1 MELDPIQRWRLVLG
15 EAAEDQLG
23 GCGGTLAQCD
33 AALSWLYGREGEAEG
48 RGERRSG
55 GQEESRLRAVDWLD
69 TVHQLFPKQTIERLE
84 RDAVERYQLE
94 ELVTDPAVLER
105 AEPNQTLLRA
115 VLRTKHL
122 MNPQVLAM
130 ARKLVAE
137 VVRQLMEKFRTSLRS
152 AFLGSLDRRRASP
165 VKVARNFD
173 FRRTLV
179 ANLKHYDPSTR
190 RLGLERPFFHSR
202 TRRYTERWQLILL
215 VDQSGSML
223 DSTIHAAVT
232 ASCLWGLPGMKVHLC
247 AFDTNI
253 VDLTDQI
260 TDPVETL
267 MKVQLGGGTDIA
279 RAVEYATGL
288 IENPRKTMVV
298 VVSDFYE
305 GGQVSWLVAR
315 VRALCAQGSLVL
327 GLAALDSEAN
337 PSFDRDTAGRL
348 VAVGAQVGAMTP
360 GQLAEWIAEK
370 VRR

>member
-1 MELDPIQRWRLVLG
+1 
-15 EAAEDQLG
+15 
-23 GCGGTLAQCD
+23 
-33 AALSWLYGREGEAEG
+33 
-48 RGERRSG
+48 
-55 GQEESRLRAVDWLD
+55 
-69 TVHQLFPKQTIERLE
+69 
-84 RDAVERYQLE
+84 
-94 ELVTDPAVLER
+94 
-105 AEPNQTLLRA
+105 
-115 VLRTKHL
+115 
-122 MNPQVLAM
+122 
-130 ARKLVAE
+130 
-137 VVRQLMEKFRTSLRS
+137 
-152 AFLGSLDRRRASP
+152 
-165 VKVARNFD
+165 
-173 FRRTLV
+173 
-179 ANLKHYDPSTR
+179 
-190 RLGLERPFFHSR
+190 
-202 TRRYTERWQLILL
+202 
-215 VDQSGSML
+215 
-223 DSTIHAAVT
+223 
-232 ASCLWGLPGMKVHLC
+232 MKVHLC

-337 PSFDRDTAGRL
+337 PSVDRDTAGRL